1 MTTIFSSKQHC
12 EKQGQLEERQDKTIF
27 LTKKGKSEQVI
38 LPSVI
43 QLTPVLRQS
52 FPPHP
57 SKWTQTSL
65 ENLPQ
70 QPRLVNQLFL
80 EQPRQTPRQAEELR
94 KKLKLRRFQSLQQFR
109 ANSYAVFGNIG
120 KVSKLTIILRQRDT
134 LKWERLQDLTKK
146 LSATCDQDR
155 LDAAK
160 ALWNLK
166 CINKFVVSALH
177 AALVEEQNCAVRYEI
192 ARALL
197 SLGSWKKEVVMELI
211 KYVRKDTQIQ
221 DDVISNFEDA
231 LKRWSM
237 TTRRLRPAL
246 SAVSNM
252 VEAFT
257 QIVTTP
263 HADPRIPMKAATC
276 LCYLDSTD
284 QIGIDKLFTYLHDK
298 DSYTK
303 KHALEIL
310 AKHLKMYDQVIIQ
323 ATIDLL
329 CTAPVYKHRLVALE
343 TLINIGLEGI
353 NENNMTEQIFQTLRE
368 KLWNEPHLVVRQR
381 VAMTVNYLRMKRKMW
396 EVVEKQLGHKD
407 EENRSQAVI
416 SLGVLGVGSTR
427 MLRTLLEMTEIDPS
441 DQVQFQII
449 RTFARLHLNDI
460 RVKRN
465 LCNRQQRAGPLG
477 REASKALKN
486 FVNLPCEPKQ
496 SVSTLM

>member
-1 MTTIFSSKQHC
+1 
-12 EKQGQLEERQDKTIF
+12 
-27 LTKKGKSEQVI
+27 
-38 LPSVI
+38 
-43 QLTPVLRQS
+43 
-52 FPPHP
+52 
-57 SKWTQTSL
+57 
-65 ENLPQ
+65 
-70 QPRLVNQLFL
+70 
-80 EQPRQTPRQAEELR
+80 
-94 KKLKLRRFQSLQQFR
+94 
-109 ANSYAVFGNIG
+109 
-120 KVSKLTIILRQRDT
+120 
-134 LKWERLQDLTKK
+134 
-146 LSATCDQDR
+146 
-155 LDAAK
+155 
-160 ALWNLK
+160 
-166 CINKFVVSALH
+166 
-177 AALVEEQNCAVRYEI
+177 
-192 ARALL
+192 
-197 SLGSWKKEVVMELI
+197 MELI

-246 SAVSNM
+246 SAVRNM

-284 QIGIDKLFTYLHDK
+284 QVGIDKLFTYLHDK